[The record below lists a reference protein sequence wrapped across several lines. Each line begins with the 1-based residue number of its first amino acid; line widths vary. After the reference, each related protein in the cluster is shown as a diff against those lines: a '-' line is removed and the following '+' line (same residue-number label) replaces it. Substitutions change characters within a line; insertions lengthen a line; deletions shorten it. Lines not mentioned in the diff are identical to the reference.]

1 MGPIIPRV
9 CLWWRK
15 HFSWKAIKVEFSYD
29 AIVNGGFFPIVSL
42 YFVRLNHHYIT
53 SMTAY
58 PVAFPATV
66 VVLHIGVRT
75 LSPPVSFP
83 AKTCVYLVNVLTVM
97 LCAWVSERFTLC
109 IYSYIIGYDIGLLV
123 NGTGWTSC
131 RFKDVLMHV
140 H

>member
-1 MGPIIPRV
+1 MMKKTLFLESNKSRILVRRDSKR
-9 CLWWRK
+9 C
-15 HFSWKAIKVEFSYD
+15 
-29 AIVNGGFFPIVSL
+29 FFPIVSL

-83 AKTCVYLVNVLTVM
+83 AKTCVYLVNVLKVM
-97 LCAWVSERFTLC
+97 LCA
-109 IYSYIIGYDIGLLV
+109 
-123 NGTGWTSC
+123 
-131 RFKDVLMHV
+131 
-140 H
+140 

>member
-1 MGPIIPRV
+1 MMKKTLFLESNKSRILVRRDSKR
-9 CLWWRK
+9 C
-15 HFSWKAIKVEFSYD
+15 
-29 AIVNGGFFPIVSL
+29 FFPIVSL

-58 PVAFPATV
+58 PVAFPTTV

-97 LCAWVSERFTLC
+97 LCA
-109 IYSYIIGYDIGLLV
+109 
-123 NGTGWTSC
+123 
-131 RFKDVLMHV
+131 
-140 H
+140 